1 MTLDPAEEAA
11 LVAGVDRE
19 ADRLHVV
26 ADSPPP
32 GARPRFPGATG
43 SLSRHWVLD
52 GDGELGRRLLAGGQ
66 VESAAL
72 ALRPAPPPG
81 DIAPETP
88 LFEQLWWWNFPDGL
102 GFDEALDYPGAD
114 GANVTL
120 VDIEYDWLET
130 HEDLAVGEAL
140 AGEPEAVYAFHG
152 SGVLGITS
160 GLANDYGV
168 TGGAAGA
175 TALVVHPDFEV
186 DGVLEYDLARAIY
199 EASSVLSAGDVIL
212 VEQQV
217 YGPGEEF
224 LPVTWDEG
232 ARAAISEATLAG
244 IVVVVPAANGG
255 VDLDDPTY
263 AGVFAID
270 IGAILVGGGFP
281 PTYGEP
287 RAWAGSDYG
296 EGVHVQAWNTDI
308 VSAGG
313 SPYTDLYFPGG
324 DERQAYT
331 AVFGGTSGA
340 SAQVAAACAVV
351 QSVAIAT
358 RGTPLSPVELRAAIM
373 ASGAPQSGVNH
384 VGPQPDLRRLLRS
397 FVVP

>member
-1 MTLDPAEEAA
+1 
-11 LVAGVDRE
+11 
-19 ADRLHVV
+19 
-26 ADSPPP
+26 S
-32 GARPRFPGATG
+32 
-43 SLSRHWVLD
+43 
-52 GDGELGRRLLAGGQ
+52 
-66 VESAAL
+66 
-72 ALRPAPPPG
+72 
-81 DIAPETP
+81 
-88 LFEQLWWWNFPDGL
+88 FPDGL
-102 GFDEALDYPGAD
+102 GFDEALEYPGGD

-120 VDIEYDWLET
+120 VDIEYAWGRE

-140 AGEPEAVYAFHG
+140 AGEPEEVYAFHG

-160 GLANDYGV
+160 GLDNDYGV

-175 TALVVHPDFEV
+175 TALVVHPDFDV

-199 EASSVLSAGDVIL
+199 EAATALSAGDVIL

-224 LPVTWDEG
+224 LPATWDEG
-232 ARAAISEATLAG
+232 ARAAIAEATAAG
-244 IVVVVPAANGG
+244 IAVVVPSANGA
-255 VDLDDPTY
+255 VDLDHPAYEGAFD
-263 AGVFAID
+263 ID
-270 IGAILVGGGFP
+270 TGAILVGGGFP

-287 RAWAGSDYG
+287 RAWAGSDFG
-296 EGVHVQAWNTDI
+296 EGVHVQAWFTDI

-340 SAQVAAACAVV
+340 SAQVAAMCAVA

-358 RGTPLSPVELRAAIM
+358 RGAPLSPLELRAALV
-373 ASGAPQSGVNH
+373 ATGSPQSGAVPI
-384 VGPQPDLRRLLRS
+384 GPQPDLRRLLRS

>member
-1 MTLDPAEEAA
+1 MTLDPAVEAA

-19 ADRLHVV
+19 SDRLHVV
-26 ADSPPP
+26 ADAPPP
-32 GARPRFPGATG
+32 GARPRFPGSTG
-43 SLSRHWVLD
+43 LLSRHWVLD
-52 GDGELGRRLLAGGQ
+52 GDGDLGRRLLAEGQ
-66 VESAAL
+66 VDSAVL
-72 ALRPAPPPG
+72 ALRPAPPPA
-81 DIAPETP
+81 DIPPLTP

-102 GFDEALDYPGAD
+102 GFDEAMDYPGGD

-130 HEDLAVGEAL
+130 HEDLAVGDAL
-140 AGEPEAVYAFHG
+140 AGEPEEVYAFHG

-160 GLANDYGV
+160 GQDNDYGV

-199 EASSVLSAGDVIL
+199 EATTVLSAGDVIL

-217 YGPGEEF
+217 YGPSEEF
-224 LPVTWDEG
+224 LPATWDEG
-232 ARAAISEATLAG
+232 ARAAIAAATAAG
-244 IVVVVPAANGG
+244 IVVVVPAANGA
-255 VDLDDPTY
+255 VDLDDPAY
-263 AGVFAID
+263 AGAFAID
-270 IGAILVGGGFP
+270 TGAILVGGGFP
-281 PTYGEP
+281 PSYGEP

-296 EGVHVQAWNTDI
+296 EGVHVQGWNTDI

-340 SAQVAAACAVV
+340 SAQVAALSAVL

-358 RGTPLSPVELRAAIM
+358 RGAPLSPVELRAALVR
-373 ASGAPQSGVNH
+373 SGTPQSGAVPI
-384 VGPQPDLRRLLRS
+384 GPQPDLRRLLRS
-397 FVVP
+397 FAVP

>member
-1 MTLDPAEEAA
+1 VTLSPGEEAA
-11 LVAGVDRE
+11 LVAGVDRDP
-19 ADRLHVV
+19 DRLHVV
-26 ADSPPP
+26 ASSPPP

-43 SLSRHWVLD
+43 ALSRHWVLD
-52 GDGELGRRLLAGGQ
+52 GTGELGRRLLTSGL
-66 VESAAL
+66 VDSAVL

-81 DIAPETP
+81 DIPPVTP

-102 GFDEALDYPGAD
+102 GFDEALEYPGGD

-120 VDIEYDWLET
+120 VDIEYAWGRE

-140 AGEPEAVYAFHG
+140 AGEPEDVYAFHG
-152 SGVLGITS
+152 SGVLGVTS
-160 GLANDYGV
+160 GVANDYGV

-175 TALVVHPDFEV
+175 TALVVHPDFDV
-186 DGVLEYDLARAIY
+186 DGALEYDLARAIY
-199 EASSVLSAGDVIL
+199 EAASVLSAGDVIL

-224 LPVTWDEG
+224 LPATWDEG
-232 ARAAISEATLAG
+232 ARAAIAEATAAG
-244 IVVVVPAANGG
+244 VAVVVPSANGA
-255 VDLDDPTY
+255 VDLDHPAYEGAFD
-263 AGVFAID
+263 ID
-270 IGAILVGGGFP
+270 TGAILVGGGFP

-296 EGVHVQAWNTDI
+296 EGVHVQAWFTDI

-340 SAQVAAACAVV
+340 GALVAAMCAVA
-351 QSVAIAT
+351 QSVSIAT
-358 RGTPLSPVELRAAIM
+358 RGAPLSPLELRAALV
-373 ASGAPQSGVNH
+373 ATGSPQSGSVPI
-384 VGPQPDLRRLLRS
+384 GPQPDLRRLLRS
-397 FVVP
+397 FAVP